1 MSTVLDFQHKMQD
14 LESNYQ
20 KGVITK
26 EEYIELL
33 TDLNT
38 SKVIAETARDLE
50 DLAKLNEII
59 NNTITVLKA
68 VV

>member
-50 DLAKLNEII
+50 DLAKLNSII
-59 NNTITVLKA
+59 NNTAPIIKIL
-68 VV
+68 

>member
-1 MSTVLDFQHKMQD
+1 MSNVLDFQHKMQD

>member
-50 DLAKLNEII
+50 D
-59 NNTITVLKA
+59 
-68 VV
+68 

>member
-50 DLAKLNEII
+50 DLAKLNAII

>member
-1 MSTVLDFQHKMQD
+1 MSSVLDFQHKMQD

-20 KGVITK
+20 KSIITK

-33 TDLNT
+33 NDLK
-38 SKVIAETARDLE
+38 SSEVIAETARDLE
-50 DLAKLNEII
+50 DLSRLNSNI
-59 NNTITVLKA
+59 NDTIAILKA

>member
-20 KGVITK
+20 KGMITK

-50 DLAKLNEII
+50 DLAKLNAII